1 MLAHIVTP
9 HREGGTMANRVGP
22 VDAVTESPAR
32 DVTSFPYPIRP
43 AQITHGPRSAG
54 RPALIPGAPSD
65 IVELSVGGMTLSK
78 LPPTVYLRFLRQQGS
93 NRVVVQ
99 VVDSATDEVIRQV
112 PPRALHDVLRQ
123 LEQLSR

>member
-9 HREGGTMANRVGP
+9 QQEGGTMANRVGP
-22 VDAVTESPAR
+22 VDAVAESPAR
-32 DVTSFPYPIRP
+32 DVTSYPYPIRP
-43 AQITHGPRSAG
+43 AQATHGPRSAA
-54 RPALIPGAPSD
+54 RQALVPGAPSD

-78 LPPTVYLRFLRQQGS
+78 LPPTVYLRFLREEGS

-112 PPRALHDVLRQ
+112 PPRALHEVLRG
-123 LEQLSR
+123 LEQISR